1 MKFKIGDL
9 VVFQK
14 PHMNSYEWRREKS
27 PYVTA
32 IVMELSNH
40 RRKRFDPTM
49 AFYNVH
55 AADGRT
61 YWDIREDR
69 LAILAKV
76 KD

>member
-14 PHMNSYEWRREKS
+14 PHMNSYKWRREKS
-27 PYVTA
+27 PYLTA
-32 IVMELSNH
+32 IVIKTDGADRNN
-40 RRKRFDPTM
+40 T
-49 AFYNVH
+49 FYNVH
-55 AADGRT
+55 AANGRT

>member
-32 IVMELSNH
+32 IVIESRNH
-40 RRKRFDPTM
+40 RRENNTEYK
-49 AFYNVH
+49 FYNVH
-55 AADGRT
+55 AANGQK